1 MDTRRAL
8 PRQALVIAGLVLA
21 MGGAWL
27 FWKGAPPREK
37 PRERSSPDFSAATSA
52 PVPLAAARDPG
63 VELVV
68 SPLAAELHAPGRD
81 EAGDVEA
88 LRGLLGQFTT
98 TLRLAERPPLGDN
111 ADITAALIGR
121 NRRRLAFL
129 PFGHPALRDGLLVDR
144 RGTPYHFHA
153 RSADAIDVRSAGA
166 DRVLFTADD
175 QVSGSGK
182 R

>member
-1 MDTRRAL
+1 MKTKRARSRRPL
-8 PRQALVIAGLVLA
+8 IVAGLVFA
-21 MGGAWL
+21 TVGAWL
-27 FWKGAPPREK
+27 LWRSAPSRETPREQAL
-37 PRERSSPDFSAATSA
+37 PGPQVDASA
-52 PVPLAAARDPG
+52 PLAAARDIG
-63 VELVV
+63 VEVVV

-81 EAGDVEA
+81 EAGDVAA

-98 TLRLAERPPLGDN
+98 TLRPAERPPLGDN
-111 ADITAALIGR
+111 ADIAAALTGR

-153 RSADAIDVRSAGA
+153 RSADAIDVRSAGP

-175 QVSGSGK
+175 QVSGSGG